1 MKIRFVFV
9 DYCYLGGEI
18 IFLASNMHCLVYI
31 YKYLCI
37 WLKRTQSLQMQFIA
51 SPVLLEQGWME
62 LIVFSKR
69 VHTVNIGFD
78 KFFQI
83 GLMLKITDFSSVS
96 HQLSPLNMTLIL
108 ALYWTQGQTA
118 FSVTF
123 FSQYYCG
130 PQIYFI
136 ITVKSASEEKN

>member
-1 MKIRFVFV
+1 
-9 DYCYLGGEI
+9 
-18 IFLASNMHCLVYI
+18 
-31 YKYLCI
+31 
-37 WLKRTQSLQMQFIA
+37 MQFIA

-108 ALYWTQGQTA
+108 ALY
-118 FSVTF
+118 
-123 FSQYYCG
+123 
-130 PQIYFI
+130 
-136 ITVKSASEEKN
+136 